1 MPASRPSPGH
11 FRVAADNSKGR
22 VRYLRAAMNRRQ
34 ARGGK
39 VRVAPLRLAVSRTR
53 TRAVWL
59 TSTQVLAGP
68 LEWVDFRQGAVS
80 VGAAGLG
87 CRVRCIFPRTNL

>member
-1 MPASRPSPGH
+1 M
-11 FRVAADNSKGR
+11 GR
-22 VRYLRAAMNRRQ
+22 VRYLKAAMNRCQ

-39 VRVAPLRLAVSRTR
+39 ARVAPLRSAVSRTR

-68 LEWVDFRQGAVS
+68 LEWLDFRQVAVS
-80 VGAAGLG
+80 LGAASLG